1 MVCLQTTL
9 HYSHTITMVNE
20 MKQKFII
27 LFVLL
32 FSFGACYAQSGD
44 SIYTLT
50 AYGGFGY
57 VRNIS
62 SFNYELPGLNKNG
75 LIGNLRIMWKP
86 DYLLRAGIEVGRTD
100 LYSVDQPDIQTDSG
114 STNLKTDVY
123 SWTYM
128 FVFSMSPLNN
138 LDINAGT
145 GWGFNTVNNSLFGN
159 ESTSTEVGSVF
170 MVSSAYYYPVS
181 GNLKVGAEIRFMHL
195 PKYDDQIFTLQFSI
209 AYIFLEY

>member
-32 FSFGACYAQSGD
+32 FPFGACYAQSGD

-100 LYSVDQPDIQTDSG
+100 LYSVDQPGIQTDSG

-145 GWGFNTVNNSLFGN
+145 GWGFNTVNNSSFGN